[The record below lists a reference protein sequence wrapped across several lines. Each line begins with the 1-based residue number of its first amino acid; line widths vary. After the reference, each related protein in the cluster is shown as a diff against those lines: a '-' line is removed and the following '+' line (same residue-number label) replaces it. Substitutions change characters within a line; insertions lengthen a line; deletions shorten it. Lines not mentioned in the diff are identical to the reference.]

1 MPPAAFARQSGFA
14 SSTIDN
20 ILKGTIPRADNAVR
34 IARALGVSVE
44 WLLTGEGP
52 PPGAPPE
59 PGEGPQAPAP
69 AVPSS
74 GLGCRQPPQ
83 ATASAP
89 PRHGAASAYE
99 RAAATVDR
107 AAEIARVE
115 PSEALRVALMQILF
129 RHDIPAEDVALLLA
143 ATHPG
148 GRHRAPAQPSG
159 SPRESP
165 AAEPSP
171 DPSVGQDLGAT

>member
-1 MPPAAFARQSGFA
+1 MDSV
-14 SSTIDN
+14 
-20 ILKGTIPRADNAVR
+20 LKGTIPRADNAVR

-59 PGEGPQAPAP
+59 PGEGAQAPAP
-69 AVPSS
+69 APPPS
-74 GLGCRQPPQ
+74 GPACCEPPH
-83 ATASAP
+83 APASAGP
-89 PRHGAASAYE
+89 HHGAASAYD

-107 AAEIARVE
+107 AAQIARVE
-115 PSEALRVALMQILF
+115 PSAAVRVALMQILF
-129 RHDIPAEDVALLLA
+129 RHDIPAEEIALLLA

-148 GRHRAPAQPSG
+148 SLHRVPVQPSG

-171 DPSVGQDLGAT
+171 DPSVGQDLRPT